1 MLCNATLQY
10 NTIQYNSIQYNTI
23 QYNNLLY
30 MSNNCYTIAA
40 LRHSS
45 SSSSTS
51 VCSIVRTVWSAPFP
65 TTQISSCRTAYRRA
79 RACSSPPLRTPYEA
93 YSCTSARYP
102 KRILHFCCPLL
113 PSTATPSIALSLAP
127 IFLSLTLSLIFF
139 VYLLPP
145 SLPPSSLPLDPCRAH
160 TRGGDPN
167 WTALD
172 IQCEDEVHPAA
183 RGHRGCRFLH

>member
-1 MLCNATLQY
+1 
-10 NTIQYNSIQYNTI
+10 
-23 QYNNLLY
+23 
-30 MSNNCYTIAA
+30 MSNNCYTIAY
-40 LRHSS
+40 SS
-45 SSSSTS
+45 SSSSPS
-51 VCSIVRTVWSAPFP
+51 FCSIIRTAWSAPFP

-102 KRILHFCCPLL
+102 HRILHFCCPLL
-113 PSTATPSIALSLAP
+113 PSTATPSIALPLAP
-127 IFLSLTLSLIFF
+127 IFLSLTFNLFF
-139 VYLLPP
+139 FMPF
-145 SLPPSSLPLDPCRAH
+145 LPPSSLPIDPCRAH